1 MTQREFFNVIANG
14 TGTISFK
21 AESGNTNF
29 KDITKDDPEIV
40 EFAKE
45 QIEKLNARNAARK
58 NKETPAAKAKEE
70 ENEALRQ
77 RIIEV
82 TEVGVNY
89 TAKAI
94 AEVLGDDVKF
104 QKVASVIKPLVENG
118 TFVKGETKIK
128 GKGKVNCYTKQ

>member
-1 MTQREFFNVIANG
+1 MALTFRGFYEAVVDGNV
-14 TGTISFK
+14 SDEVK
-21 AESGNTNF
+21 
-29 KDITKDDPEIV
+29 
-40 EFAKE
+40 EFAQT
-45 QIEKLNARNAARK
+45 QIEKLNARNEARK
-58 NKETPAAKAKEE
+58 NKETPAAKAKAEAD
-70 ENEALRQ
+70 EALRQ
-77 RIIEV
+77 RIIEA

>member
-70 ENEALRQ
+70 ENETLRQ

-104 QKVASVIKPLVENG
+104 QKVAAVIKPLVENG

>member
-1 MTQREFFNVIANG
+1 MTQREFFNAV
-14 TGTISFK
+14 T
-21 AESGNTNF
+21 EGNVTDEV
-29 KDITKDDPEIV
+29 K
-40 EFAKE
+40 EFAKV
-45 QIEKLNARNAARK
+45 QVEKLNARNEARK
-58 NKETPAAKAKEE
+58 NKETPAAKAKA
-70 ENEALRQ
+70 EADETLRQ

-82 TEVGVNY
+82 TEAGVNY